1 MTSDVKYVILDTD
14 MGTDDAWALLMLLKA
29 EKELKNIKLLA
40 ITCVH
45 GNTTLENVIKNTYRV
60 LHGVNRTDVIFYSAV
75 KLCKYCSYFL
85 IFVLFFL

>member
-1 MTSDVKYVILDTD
+1 MTSDLKYVILDTD

-60 LHGVNRTDVIFYSAV
+60 LHGVNRTDVIFYGRNSQ
-75 KLCKYCSYFL
+75 L
-85 IFVLFFL
+85 LFFFFNF